1 MALFLAGNNMEAGTV
16 PAELQ
21 DLTKVEE
28 MLIARA
34 FPIIYVYRDQGGQRG
49 YKGHFLNLPQ
59 DVQGF
64 SNSLP
69 TNVSDLPILITRKQG
84 SGKNKSRFVF
94 VISFLHTSGNFRL
107 VSINTFMADVLAVDL
122 CVFNY
127 LTQAQSCLSKHLDY
141 FSCTNCFSI
150 NF

>member
-1 MALFLAGNNMEAGTV
+1 M

-34 FPIIYVYRDQGGQRG
+34 FPITYVYRDQGGQRG

-69 TNVSDLPILITRKQG
+69 TSVSDLPILITRKQG

-94 VISFLHTSGNFRL
+94 VISFLHTTSNFRL
-107 VSINTFMADVLAVDL
+107 VSLQLIHLWLMFLLLTSV
-122 CVFNY
+122 Y
-127 LTQAQSCLSKHLDY
+127 L
-141 FSCTNCFSI
+141 I
-150 NF
+150 I

>member
-1 MALFLAGNNMEAGTV
+1 MLLVPGWEQHEAGTV

-21 DLTKVEE
+21 DLTEVAER
-28 MLIARA
+28 LIARA
-34 FPIIYVYRDQGGQRG
+34 FPITYVYRNQGGQQG

-69 TNVSDLPILITRKQG
+69 TSVSDLPILITRKQG

-94 VISFLHTSGNFRL
+94 VISFLHTISNFRL
-107 VSINTFMADVLAVDL
+107 VSINTFMVDVLAVDL

-127 LTQAQSCLSKHLDY
+127 LTQTQSCFGLIFLY
-141 FSCTNCFSI
+141 
-150 NF
+150 